1 VTSIMVTL
9 LGDVRTFMMICYR
22 ILLRLRNIWDRICR
36 GNQNTHWWSV
46 TSFWNF
52 AVHEIMWKNAVDPDR
67 SQINVIWHMC
77 FACWITEAMDTHSEY
92 VVLIAFLQQQWLCE
106 CTLLLLYTEIACNI

>member
-1 VTSIMVTL
+1 MVTL

-46 TSFWNF
+46 
-52 AVHEIMWKNAVDPDR
+52 
-67 SQINVIWHMC
+67 
-77 FACWITEAMDTHSEY
+77 
-92 VVLIAFLQQQWLCE
+92 
-106 CTLLLLYTEIACNI
+106 